1 MIKEW
6 LLAKILKNRIVFFK
20 DKNDKY
26 LLVNDICFD
35 DEANVVIMTYESR
48 ESMVIWND

>member
-20 DKNDKY
+20 NENDEY
-26 LLVNDICFD
+26 LLVNDIYFD
-35 DEANVVIMTYESR
+35 DDENVVIMTYESR
-48 ESMVIWND
+48 EVF